1 MLRPLGYVGR
11 RFGKSPQDLA
21 KTSVKTATDFLLD
34 MLEELE
40 KEGRSG
46 SYTANMV
53 KAVSSWLDFN
63 DVQVVKKIRIT
74 GRGQLTRTADEKPP
88 RPEELRSILNAA
100 DLHQSSEVERSEYDS
115 CGQFSQH
122 DREIEPYKELSE

>member
-1 MLRPLGYVGR
+1 MEDGSASLPKTWPRLQSKRPPTFSWTCLRSWR
-11 RFGKSPQDLA
+11 RRIEA
-21 KTSVKTATDFLLD
+21 
-34 MLEELE
+34 
-40 KEGRSG
+40 G

-53 KAVSSWLDFN
+53 KAVRSWLDFN

-100 DLHQSSEVERSEYDS
+100 DLHQYSEVERSEYDS

-122 DREIEPYKELSE
+122 DREIEPCKELSE